1 VTAHTDIPERWDR
14 TNRRLVLTTP
24 WFSVHEED
32 YQREDGRS
40 LNSFYIVEERD
51 GTNVI
56 ALTEDERALIVH
68 QFRPAVGRT
77 VADFVGG
84 VTEESDGSAISAAQ
98 RELLEETGYVSDHWH
113 RTGVLHPAPHRLR
126 GRIHCFVAL
135 EARPVTKPA
144 SGATESVEFEIVAL
158 RELRE
163 LIADGS
169 FSCAVCL
176 AALTLV
182 QQSPAVSWGS

>member
-1 VTAHTDIPERWDR
+1 VTARNGIAERWDR
-14 TNRRLVLTTP
+14 TNRRDVLITP
-24 WFSVHEED
+24 WFSVHEEE

-40 LNSFYIVEERD
+40 LNSFYVVEERD

-84 VTEESDGSAISAAQ
+84 VTEESDVSALAGAQ
-98 RELLEETGYVSDHWH
+98 RELLEETGYVSDRWH
-113 RTGVLHPAPHRLR
+113 PTGVLHPAPHRLR
-126 GRIHCFVAL
+126 VRIHCFVAL
-135 EARPVTKPA
+135 EARPVTEP
-144 SGATESVEFEIVAL
+144 SPGATESVEFEKVAL
-158 RELRE
+158 SELRH
-163 LIADGS
+163 LIADGA

-182 QQSPAVSWGS
+182 QHSPAVSWGS